1 MVDVL
6 ARSKLLIV
14 DAPMKAKRFWILW
27 VFAILFLLTG
37 LAGIVEA
44 AGDPTGDA
52 TYTDS
57 IEGLKIAINF
67 SWTLLAGFLVFWMQA
82 GFAMLGGFLRKK
94 NTANYLTKSYMDFSA
109 GALTFWLFGFALM
122 FGGSGLGPGLDHGNW
137 FIGYS
142 GFLLLGDA
150 YDVTTM
156 MVWMFQMMFAA
167 TAATIVAG
175 MCAERL
181 KFQAYLIYSFF
192 VCGVIYTIHGHW
204 VWGGGWLGTLPIA
217 GGVRDF
223 AGSGVV
229 HAVGGL
235 VGLAGAWML
244 GPRIG
249 KYTAE
254 GKPVAIPGH
263 SITMVVLGTFILFFG
278 WFGFNPGSTLAAT
291 DLRISVV
298 AVNTFLAGALGAVT
312 VCYYTYIRTGRA
324 DISLICNGALGGLVA
339 ITASCAYVPPWAAV
353 VIGIIAAFVMLAT
366 VVLVESVFKIDDP
379 VGAASVHAAN
389 GLWGLLSVGVFADG
403 TYGGVSGLI
412 TGSGMQLLAQ
422 AVDCVVVIVWAF
434 GLGLFIFGVLK
445 ITIGI
450 RVSPEVELAGLD
462 IHEHGTACYP
472 EDVVK

>member
-1 MVDVL
+1 MKKGWLWIVPVL
-6 ARSKLLIV
+6 AI
-14 DAPMKAKRFWILW
+14 ILTAGP
-27 VFAILFLLTG
+27 AI
-37 LAGIVEA
+37 
-44 AGDPTGDA
+44 AGDPSGAA

-57 IEGLKIAINF
+57 IEGLKTAINF
-67 SWTLLAGFLVFWMQA
+67 SWTLLAGFLVFFMQA
-82 GFAMLGGFLRKK
+82 GFAMLGGLLRKK
-94 NTANYLTKSYMDFSA
+94 SMANYLTKSYMDFSA
-109 GALTFWLFGFALM
+109 GALTYWLFGFALM
-122 FGGSGLGPGLDHGNW
+122 FGGSGLGPGLDSGNFFW
-137 FIGYS
+137 GYS

-156 MVWMFQMMFAA
+156 EVWLFQMMFAA

-175 MCAERL
+175 LCAERL

-192 VCGVIYTIHGHW
+192 VCGIIYTIYGHW
-204 VWGGGWLGTLPIA
+204 IWGGGWLATLPFGA
-217 GGVRDF
+217 GAKDF

-249 KYTAE
+249 KFTPE

-263 SITMVVLGTFILFFG
+263 SITLVVLGTFILFFG

-291 DLRISVV
+291 DLRISVI

-312 VCYYTYIRTGRA
+312 VGYLTYGLTGKA
-324 DISLICNGALGGLVA
+324 DISLICNGALAGLVA
-339 ITASCAYVPPWAAV
+339 VTAPCAYVPPWAAV
-353 VIGIIAAFVMLAT
+353 VIGIIAGFVMRGT
-366 VVLVESVFKIDDP
+366 VTLVESVFKIDDP

-389 GLWGLLSVGVFADG
+389 GLWGLLSVGIFADG

-412 TGSGMQLLAQ
+412 TGSGWQLLAQ
-422 AVDCVVVIVWAF
+422 VIDCGAVIAWAF
-434 GLGLFIFGVLK
+434 GLGVFIFGILK

-450 RVSPEVELAGLD
+450 RVSPSVELAGLD
-462 IHEHGTACYP
+462 IHEHGTSCYP
-472 EDVVK
+472 EDVVKV